1 MDIVKITSILNLVT
15 FLQKKKKWD
24 PLYVIGKTLE
34 NGKKKKIKPLLT
46 KDKGKAFPQKVGHSF
61 FNENSWL
68 WKMASSCNINFTPH
82 ILQQDIWL
90 KHPKGKKILIAPR
103 SQRIC

>member
-1 MDIVKITSILNLVT
+1 MWLERHLRM
-15 FLQKKKKWD
+15 
-24 PLYVIGKTLE
+24 GK
-34 NGKKKKIKPLLT
+34 KKKKIKPLLS
-46 KDKGKAFPQKVGHSF
+46 KDKGKMKPFPRKLVIAF

-68 WKMASSCNINFTPH
+68 RKMASSCNINFAPH